1 LVIRFRGATVTM
13 NTREMFE
20 DFCEEC
26 INKLPADQLSG
37 FGIRCK
43 ECDPEGIEREGT
55 YYDACVE
62 KDEAA

>member
-1 LVIRFRGATVTM
+1 M
-13 NTREMFE
+13 KPMFI

-26 INKLPADQLSG
+26 IDKLPADQLSA

-55 YYDACVE
+55 YYEFVCQHPSIDPIDKNVASVV
-62 KDEAA
+62 